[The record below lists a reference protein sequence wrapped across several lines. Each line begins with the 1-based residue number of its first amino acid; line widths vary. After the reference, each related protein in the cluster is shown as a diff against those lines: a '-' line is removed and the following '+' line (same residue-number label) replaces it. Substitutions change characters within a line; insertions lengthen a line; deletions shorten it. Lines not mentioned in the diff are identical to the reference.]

1 MRIDRDPL
9 RKPPGGRV
17 PASPGRSVYATTSV
31 KMRRKA
37 ASTLFSEYG
46 HARKDVINR
55 RPGGNSIR
63 GLTFDRWRAKNRR
76 ETGEKKEKRKKKI
89 GTGPWAVASEGRP
102 QSWRETR
109 LIYVRKWP
117 INRRV
122 IDARARCQRGN
133 AFLRPDPE
141 PEFRGRAPRGPR
153 PTKTTTAS
161 RVELEDDDAVAGI
174 RELHVVQRSN
184 RNMLDSK
191 QAYTVPRNSFFETEE
206 RGERGPVSPSRTSRL
221 CIACYEEWK
230 NDAFPA
236 SWNYPLFYGRRR
248 PPPFRSRNHLRIFF
262 MTRFS
267 RIIRA
272 SCIYLLVFRRGETAR
287 YGYPQTED

>member
-1 MRIDRDPL
+1 MIAQWRQTAGTMRIDRDPL

-122 IDARARCQRGN
+122 IDARARCQRVAEMRFFGLTLN
-133 AFLRPDPE
+133 HSFAAVHLV
-141 PEFRGRAPRGPR
+141 GRAPR
-153 PTKTTTAS
+153 K
-161 RVELEDDDAVAGI
+161 
-174 RELHVVQRSN
+174 
-184 RNMLDSK
+184 
-191 QAYTVPRNSFFETEE
+191 
-206 RGERGPVSPSRTSRL
+206 
-221 CIACYEEWK
+221 
-230 NDAFPA
+230 
-236 SWNYPLFYGRRR
+236 RRR
-248 PPPFRSRNHLRIFF
+248 
-262 MTRFS
+262 
-267 RIIRA
+267 RA
-272 SCIYLLVFRRGETAR
+272 E
-287 YGYPQTED
+287 